1 MGQSIDP
8 STWMW
13 AEAVELLDRA
23 ERLHRQFFRPARG
36 GGARPSW
43 APPVDVFEDGDA
55 LTVVAALPGVEPG
68 ALEVDIVDGVLRV
81 AGERT
86 PPGVRAGT
94 IHRLEV
100 PHGRFERRV
109 ALPPGAYAVA
119 RQELVAGCLV
129 LSLTRAG

>member
-1 MGQSIDP
+1 MGQGGDP
-8 STWMW
+8 GSWMW

-36 GGARPSW
+36 GGRPSW
-43 APPVDVFEDGDA
+43 TPPVDVFEDGDA
-55 LTVVAALPGVEPG
+55 VTVVAALPGVLPD
-68 ALEVDIVDGVLRV
+68 ALEVDVADDVLLI

-86 PPGVRAGT
+86 LPRASAGT

-109 ALPPGAYAVA
+109 ALPAGAYAVA

-129 LSLTRAG
+129 LSLTRTG

>member
-1 MGQSIDP
+1 
-8 STWMW
+8 MW
-13 AEAVELLDRA
+13 AEAVEMLDRA

-36 GGARPSW
+36 RGARPSW
-43 APPVDVFEDGDA
+43 TPPVDVFEDGEA
-55 LTVVAALPGVEPG
+55 LTIVAALPGVELG
-68 ALEVDIVDGVLRV
+68 ALEVDIADGVLRV

-86 PPGVRAGT
+86 PPGARAGT

-100 PHGRFERRV
+100 PHGRFERCV

-129 LSLTRAG
+129 LSLTRTA